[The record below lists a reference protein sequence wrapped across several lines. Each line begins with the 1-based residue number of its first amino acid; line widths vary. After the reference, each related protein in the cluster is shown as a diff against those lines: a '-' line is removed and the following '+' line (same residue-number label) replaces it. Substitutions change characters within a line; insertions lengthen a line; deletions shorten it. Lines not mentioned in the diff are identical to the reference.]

1 MTSHCLNIVTLILQ
15 NKSRFG

>member
-1 MTSHCLNIVTLILQ
+1 MISHCLNIVTLILQ